1 MKPSLL
7 GKSLAAITLL
17 LTFSAFAKMQSGF
30 IKNVIEDDD
39 GIKVILSKSAS
50 AAKEIETV
58 YLINT
63 DADFRESR
71 DLIMKA
77 KAENAKVQISQ
88 GDVTVGP

>member
-1 MKPSLL
+1 MKPSLF

-17 LTFSAFAKMQSGF
+17 LSFSAFAKVQTGF
-30 IKNVIEDDD
+30 VKNVVEDDE
-39 GIKVILSKSAS
+39 GIKVILSKSSS
-50 AAKEIETV
+50 AIKEIETV

-77 KAENAKVQISQ
+77 KAENSKVQISQ
-88 GDVTVGP
+88 GDVKVGP